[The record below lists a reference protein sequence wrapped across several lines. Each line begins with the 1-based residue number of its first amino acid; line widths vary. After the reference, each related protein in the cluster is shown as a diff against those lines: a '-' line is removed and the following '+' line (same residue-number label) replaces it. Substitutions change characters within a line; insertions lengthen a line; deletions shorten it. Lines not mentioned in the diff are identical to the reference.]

1 MHKRG
6 EVYWVKE
13 MQTSGSE
20 INKKRPWVILTLDS
34 INRGRKTI
42 VAIPLST
49 QAPEIPPLSIKVSVN
64 GNLVVAV
71 CDQIRAIDKSNFL
84 EKIDTLSLVDMT
96 LIEENLS
103 KILGLR

>member
-1 MHKRG
+1 M
-6 EVYWVKE
+6 
-13 MQTSGSE
+13 
-20 INKKRPWVILTLDS
+20 
-34 INRGRKTI
+34 
-42 VAIPLST
+42 AIPLST